1 MVSNLKND
9 SLKKLEKTEKKKNP
23 KEKGGE
29 EGHIFSQFI
38 IEFTPM
44 RSMMSIKYLCQK
56 EINMD
61 NIDFLM
67 FQFNNFVACWESAS
81 VE

>member
-29 EGHIFSQFI
+29 EGHIFS
-38 IEFTPM
+38 
-44 RSMMSIKYLCQK
+44 
-56 EINMD
+56 
-61 NIDFLM
+61 
-67 FQFNNFVACWESAS
+67 
-81 VE
+81 